1 MPKEERV
8 FLLLLGYAANQLSML
23 QKLLMFSSNKTPPNE
38 LEQHLSGAQTQ
49 MLVRYIIGVLH
60 ETWLLIE
67 RHYISK
73 PLGLD
78 YQSRLDSGGQ
88 EALANL
94 RKQFGGSN
102 LLSKVRNNISFH
114 YPKIDAVEA
123 AFEAACNDS
132 DLDDHWN
139 LYFSQYGFNSFYFLS
154 DLIIIHGIREGAGEV
169 DLIAMQKKL
178 MTETV
183 NAVQYI
189 FEFSK
194 AFTAAVWIKN
204 FGAEMLAKDV
214 VTIQGA
220 ANVGDVWI
228 PFFVEMDPSSISN
241 L

>member
-23 QKLLMFSSNKTPPNE
+23 QKLLVFSSNKMPPNE

-73 PLGLD
+73 PLGRD
-78 YQSRLDSGGQ
+78 YQSLLDSGGQ
-88 EALANL
+88 EALATL
-94 RKQFGGSN
+94 RKQFGDSN

-114 YPKIDAVEA
+114 YPKIDDVEA
-123 AFEAACNDS
+123 AFDAACKDS
-132 DLDDHWN
+132 DLDDHWY

-154 DLIIIHGIREGAGEV
+154 DLIIIHGIREGAGEADV
-169 DLIAMQKKL
+169 IAMQKKL
-178 MTETV
+178 MAETV
-183 NAVQYI
+183 SAVQYI

-194 AFTAAVWIKN
+194 AFTAAAWIKN
-204 FGAEMLAKDV
+204 FGSEMLAKDL

-220 ANVGDVWI
+220 PNVGDVWI
-228 PFFVEMDPSSISN
+228 PFFVEMDPSSIGN